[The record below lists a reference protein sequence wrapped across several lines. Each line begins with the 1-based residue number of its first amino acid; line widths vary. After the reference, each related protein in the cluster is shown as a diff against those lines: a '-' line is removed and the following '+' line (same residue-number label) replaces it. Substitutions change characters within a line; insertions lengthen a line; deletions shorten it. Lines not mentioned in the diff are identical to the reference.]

1 MIGRRTFLARSCTA
15 AAAAAFLA
23 SRGQRGASARPT
35 QPADARQM
43 LMRKIPRTGEQ
54 IPAVGMGTWQTF
66 DVDPSDEKALAP
78 LAEVLEIFA
87 GGGGRVIDSSPMY
100 GRAEE
105 VTGLLSDRLKLNDKL
120 WLATKVWTGGEEAG
134 VAQMKRSLDRL
145 KRGKLEL
152 MQVHNLTDWQT
163 QLKTLRAWKERGTFR
178 YIGIT
183 HFAPSRFADMEQIL
197 RTERLDFVQLPY
209 SIGVRVAEEKLLLAA
224 RETGTA
230 VLVMR
235 PFEGGNLF
243 ASTRDKPLPDFVK
256 DWASSWGQAFLKF
269 ILAHDAVTCVIPA
282 TSKPQHMRDNIEAG
296 YGRLPSEEER
306 KRLIELL
313 GV

>member
-1 MIGRRTFLARSCTA
+1 MA
-15 AAAAAFLA
+15 
-23 SRGQRGASARPT
+23 QPT
-35 QPADARQM
+35 QPAEPRRM
-43 LMRKIPRTGEQ
+43 LMRKVPRTGEE

-78 LAEVLEIFA
+78 LVEVLQVFVN
-87 GGGGRVIDSSPMY
+87 GGGRVVDSSPMY

-105 VTGLLSDRLKLNDKL
+105 VTGLLSDRLKINEEL

-134 VAQMKRSLDRL
+134 VAQMKRSLGRL
-145 KRGKLEL
+145 KRDKIEL
-152 MQVHNLTDWQT
+152 MQVHNLTDWET

-178 YIGIT
+178 YIGVT

-197 RTERLDFVQLPY
+197 RGEKLDFVQLPY
-209 SIGVRVAEEKLLLAA
+209 SIGVRVAEQRLLPAA
-224 RETGTA
+224 RDSGTA

-243 ASTRDKPLPDFVK
+243 ASARDKPLADFVK
-256 DWASSWGQAFLKF
+256 PWAASWGQAFLKF
-269 ILAHDAVTCVIPA
+269 ILAHEAVTCVIPA
-282 TSKPQHMRDNIEAG
+282 TSKPQHMRDNVEAG
-296 YGRLPSEEER
+296 YGRLPSAEER
-306 KRLIELL
+306 KRLVEFL